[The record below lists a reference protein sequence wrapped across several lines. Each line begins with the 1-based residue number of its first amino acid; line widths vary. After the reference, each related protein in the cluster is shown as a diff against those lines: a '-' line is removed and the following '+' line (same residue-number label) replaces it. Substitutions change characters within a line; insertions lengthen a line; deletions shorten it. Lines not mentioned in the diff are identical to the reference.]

1 MSLSDTLLAA
11 QHIDITEQSDGQSFV
26 AALKTINDGLSQG
39 QSEEPWGFAWW
50 LRLGSDDDS
59 PALVVGVRGKVG
71 TLSWWEG
78 EQEWRRRTGST
89 PKTPTPTP
97 RRTGTTLPSRPELSW
112 RLTSFTRPLR
122 SL

>member
-11 QHIDITEQSDGQSFV
+11 QHIDITEQSDSQSFV

-71 TLSWWEG
+71 TLS
-78 EQEWRRRTGST
+78 
-89 PKTPTPTP
+89 
-97 RRTGTTLPSRPELSW
+97 
-112 RLTSFTRPLR
+112 
-122 SL
+122 